1 VRVGHSVAV
10 VTKSAAGASERVRRV
25 ADVKRLSHEGLD
37 LSEFRAAALGRL
49 RSLMSVDAAFFATV
63 DPATLLF
70 TSAAAEDPL
79 AQATPVFLD
88 NEFGRDDVNK
98 FARLAGSA
106 DPVGSLDLATHGHR
120 KASARYREVLAP
132 LGLGDEVRL
141 ALVTGG
147 ICWGVL
153 CLHRE
158 SGALG
163 FDQGELATL
172 RDVTPHLAEG
182 LRGTIALFPTNTP
195 TLADTGPGIIVLD
208 EHLQIVSINHQAEDW
223 LADIDWPSHTHLPM
237 PVLAAAAELMGGT
250 EPSSATPTRLRR
262 GRGGWITV
270 HASILQGATPA
281 QVAVVLEAAAPGQVS
296 SLVLAA
302 HGLTPAQSNV
312 AALVLQGRS
321 TSSIVTEL
329 RITTNTL
336 QEHLH
341 AVFERLGV
349 GSRRELIA
357 ALTGRPT

>member
-1 VRVGHSVAV
+1 MRVGPSVAV

-37 LSEFRAAALGRL
+37 LAEFRAAALGRL

-79 AQATPVFLD
+79 AQATSVFLD
-88 NEFGRDDVNK
+88 NEFGREDVNK
-98 FARLAGSA
+98 FALLAGCA

-120 KASARYREVLAP
+120 RASARYREVLDP

-141 ALVTGG
+141 ALVAGG
-147 ICWGVL
+147 VCWGVL

-158 SGALG
+158 SAAFG
-163 FDQGELATL
+163 FDECELATL
-172 RDVTPHLAEG
+172 RDVRPHLAEG
-182 LRGTIALFPTNTP
+182 LRSTIALFPTNTA
-195 TLADTGPGIIVLD
+195 TVVDTGPGIILLD
-208 EHLQIVSINHQAEDW
+208 GCLKIVSINRQAEDW

-237 PVLAAAAELMGGT
+237 PVLAAAAEVIGGI
-250 EPSSATPTRLRR
+250 EQSSATPTRLRR
-262 GRGGWITV
+262 GQGGWITV
-270 HASILQGATPA
+270 HASILHGATPA
-281 QVAVVLEAAAPGQVS
+281 KVAVVLEAASPAQVS

-302 HGLTPAQSNV
+302 HGLTPAQSKV

-321 TSSIVTEL
+321 TASIVTEL

-341 AVFERLGV
+341 AVFQRLGV

-357 ALTGRPT
+357 ALSGRPT